1 MEYSKRLLENL
12 ENDEEPEVIDC
23 YKDLQKHSELKT
35 YSVYLIGGQTVRLK
49 AYGYR
54 YEVQIF
60 SSLSGEW
67 LKDKTVGQISFYVP
81 YVNKKGEKGKSKS
94 YDYHYFK
101 FDDVSAIV
109 CEGL

>member
-1 MEYSKRLLENL
+1 MDYSERLLEKY
-12 ENDEEPEVIDC
+12 EPEIVDC
-23 YKDLQKHSELKT
+23 YKGLQKHSELKT

-54 YEVQIF
+54 YEVQGF

-67 LKDKTVGQISFYVP
+67 RKDKTVGKISFYVP

-101 FDDVSAIV
+101 FDDVSAVV
-109 CEGL
+109 CEGI